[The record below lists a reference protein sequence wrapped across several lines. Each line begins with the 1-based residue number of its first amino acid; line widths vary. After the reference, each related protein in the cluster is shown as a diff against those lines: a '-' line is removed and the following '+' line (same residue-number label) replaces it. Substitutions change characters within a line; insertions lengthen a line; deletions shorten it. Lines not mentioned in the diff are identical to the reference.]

1 MQQHEPSPSTHLPLL
16 KPISPHAGYAD
27 YLAELTHELPFSAS
41 QFGVVL
47 VSALELQERKNR
59 GADSKK
65 SMESEGTTA
74 PAWKPNVDSPHFRCS
89 VPVQNVT
96 GKNVFTTVDVTVA
109 GHASTIYARCEH
121 SFMLAAASAAA
132 SKGGV
137 EGGHYSYKATAENFT
152 KALESNPVIQGHQKN
167 IVQVM
172 KEILDHPVAN
182 ETPPGIVF
190 SINMGQDETG
200 LQYFYCLND
209 IWMPALKTFGKLSEG
224 NRGVKHV
231 ITEEELLKADPEI
244 RLRCQELEEKE
255 GLVLGPMVESDIPLM
270 LELNGVKFD
279 DEYGRF
285 IIKRSRCFR
294 NRKGEMVAWAGTH
307 GDFSIAALHVLP
319 EYRKT
324 GLGRLVLHSL
334 AMLHIK
340 LAREILSTLGDDAEP
355 VSATTLVAHADCM
368 DYNQATMIF
377 MERCGWHRI
386 GFYLWIGVDK
396 NSKE

>member
-1 MQQHEPSPSTHLPLL
+1 MQQHPPSPSTHLPLL
-16 KPISPHAGYAD
+16 KPISPDAGYAD
-27 YLAELTHELPFSAS
+27 YLAELTHELPFSVS
-41 QFGVVL
+41 QFGIVL
-47 VSALELQERKNR
+47 VSALELRERENPSTE
-59 GADSKK
+59 SKK
-65 SMESEGTTA
+65 SKEPEGTTE
-74 PAWKPNVDSPHFRCS
+74 PAWEPNVDNPHFRCS
-89 VPVQNVT
+89 LPIQNAT
-96 GKNVFTTVDVTVA
+96 GKDVFTTVDVTIA
-109 GHASTIYARCEH
+109 GHANTIYARCEH
-121 SFMLAAASAAA
+121 SLMLAVASDAA

-137 EGGHYSYKATAENFT
+137 EDSHYSFKATAENFT

-167 IVQVM
+167 VIAVM

-182 ETPPGIVF
+182 ESPP
-190 SINMGQDETG
+190 GQDEDG
-200 LQYFYCLND
+200 LQFLYCLND
-209 IWMPALKTFGKLSEG
+209 IWMPALKTFGKLSDG

-270 LELNGVKFD
+270 LDLNSVKYD
-279 DEYGRF
+279 KEYGRF
-285 IIKRSRCFR
+285 IIKRSQCFR
-294 NRKGEMVAWAGTH
+294 NKKGEMVAWAGTH

-319 EYRKT
+319 EYRRT

-334 AMLHIK
+334 AMIHIK
-340 LAREILSTLGDDAEP
+340 LAREILATQGDDAEP

-377 MERCGWHRI
+377 MERCGWRRI